1 MDLPNFARHL
11 ILQFIMIFRRLK
23 IFMIPLCLNMVNE
36 YYQPEMFVDKSLNG
50 HTENLKKR
58 AQNLVLNG
66 FRLI

>member
-1 MDLPNFARHL
+1 
-11 ILQFIMIFRRLK
+11 MIFRRLK